1 VTAPPYLNR
10 SPWHSRRDHAADT
23 VTAAMERQAAKRLA
37 DQAEMKATQY
47 GTYENGHRIPNLET
61 LLRLADAANYDVI
74 LMPREQA
81 RGLADLARGIPFA
94 ALAALAALAELDP
107 S

>member
-1 VTAPPYLNR
+1 VIRLDRADEIGPALADMRETR
-10 SPWHSRRDHAADT
+10 GIRRQT
-23 VTAAMERQAAKRLA
+23 LA